1 MIQQDICVVMLCAYI
16 YYYLAII
23 AQFVMPSVHVYSQPA
38 HLVPNDIDPL
48 HQSNLIQVT
57 TQIFSYISLV
67 QSIQNKA
74 KNKHYDNKDPDAD

>member
-23 AQFVMPSVHVYSQPA
+23 AQFVTPVQYKCT
-38 HLVPNDIDPL
+38 VPNDIDPL

-57 TQIFSYISLV
+57 TQIFSYISLI

-74 KNKHYDNKDPDAD
+74 NKHYDNKDPDAD